1 MDKQE
6 KINEILENRDKFRSL
21 DVTVLED
28 YTEEPIPDPSPRFT
42 KLMDIYYVMKNTIDM
57 EYPYWYNRSWWQNE
71 GDLPEIRRA
80 KAEAYALEHMTPTIW
95 PQELLVMNKTKNWR
109 GAFCFPWVD
118 ASFFNAQAEALLA
131 QADAPALAEAD
142 KMSVVGAG
150 GGNVTKSFG
159 TSSPSPRSSVSARRR
174 SPSWS
179 RSPATGTTAPSRSRP
194 RSTLS
199 SSPSTTSTRPIAT
212 PSSSCSTPGQ
222 SPRAARS

>member
-1 MDKQE
+1 MEDEGFLFSIAQA
-6 KINEILENRDKFRSL
+6 DPYAPL
-21 DVTVLED
+21 DYVED

-80 KAEAYALEHMTPTIW
+80 KAEAFALEHMTPTIW

-131 QADAPALAEAD
+131 QADAPAASSTRA
-142 KMSVVGAG
+142 KPIS
-150 GGNVTKSFG
+150 SFSG
-159 TSSPSPRSSVSARRR
+159 RTTCWRMRRR
-174 SPSWS
+174 VKKTRVNMPIPPASEMPNTSMTL
-179 RSPATGTTAPSRSRP
+179 RSA
-194 RSTLS
+194 
-199 SSPSTTSTRPIAT
+199 
-212 PSSSCSTPGQ
+212 
-222 SPRAARS
+222 